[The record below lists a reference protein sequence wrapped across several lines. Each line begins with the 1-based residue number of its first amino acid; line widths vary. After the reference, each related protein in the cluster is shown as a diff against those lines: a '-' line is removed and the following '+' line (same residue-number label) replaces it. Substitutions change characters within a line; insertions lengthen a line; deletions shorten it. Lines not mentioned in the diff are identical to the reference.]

1 MAEQNAEDL
10 SSSDGGL
17 VGENLPDN
25 GRRISVSHRIC
36 PENENEFH
44 SCDDLVDMPEL
55 ESVSPSSDQ
64 DSVPDLESDSGNSEV
79 QWGNPL
85 NIELQGR
92 WIQASVAV
100 EEESDWL
107 GSLSSD
113 SAETQYPSDD
123 GVSMGVEGDSARA
136 YIDDLAM
143 VINRNDV
150 NYEDDSANAQIPQIP
165 QDDQGNGSD
174 SVGVERGGGTREA
187 VFSGESLQ
195 NQMQIEIGMVL
206 LNDGIRYEQ
215 ESVGDRIQIEFND
228 DLVDE
233 NSDGSSDGPA
243 LTSSFKRL

>member
-1 MAEQNAEDL
+1 MAKNNSIIDEPHSLPRKTSAKPKQNGHIDVCGRSSNLMAEQNTSGRSSDYLAEQNAEDL
-10 SSSDGGL
+10 SSSDDGL
-17 VGENLPDN
+17 AGRNLSEN
-25 GRRISVSHRIC
+25 GRRISVSLRIC
-36 PENENEFH
+36 SESENEFH
-44 SCDDLVDMPEL
+44 RCDDLIDMPEL

-64 DSVPDLESDSGNSEV
+64 DSVPELESDSGNSEV

-123 GVSMGVEGDSARA
+123 GVSMGVEGDSVRA

-165 QDDQGNGSD
+165 Q
-174 SVGVERGGGTREA
+174 
-187 VFSGESLQ
+187 
-195 NQMQIEIGMVL
+195 
-206 LNDGIRYEQ
+206 ND
-215 ESVGDRIQIEFND
+215 
-228 DLVDE
+228 
-233 NSDGSSDGPA
+233 
-243 LTSSFKRL
+243 

>member
-1 MAEQNAEDL
+1 
-10 SSSDGGL
+10 
-17 VGENLPDN
+17 
-25 GRRISVSHRIC
+25 
-36 PENENEFH
+36 
-44 SCDDLVDMPEL
+44 
-55 ESVSPSSDQ
+55 
-64 DSVPDLESDSGNSEV
+64 
-79 QWGNPL
+79 
-85 NIELQGR
+85 
-92 WIQASVAV
+92 
-100 EEESDWL
+100 
-107 GSLSSD
+107 
-113 SAETQYPSDD
+113 
-123 GVSMGVEGDSARA
+123 MGVEVDSAWA

-150 NYEDDSANAQIPQIP
+150 NYEDDCANAQIP

-233 NSDGSSDGPA
+233 NSDGSSGGPA
-243 LTSSFKRL
+243 GTSTFKRL